1 MSQLNDQATE
11 LEELHRQ
18 AALMNQTNRA
28 KMPKESAYEC
38 QECGEP
44 IPEARRQAIIG
55 CCCCIDCQQ
64 ELEKYGKTQVAAR

>member
-18 AALMNQTNRA
+18 AALMNQANRA

-55 CCCCIDCQQ
+55 CC
-64 ELEKYGKTQVAAR
+64 